1 MNIVINVLRMLAGVA
16 GLVLIALGVIFWTG
30 NALQLAGL
38 HELIG
43 YVLVASMWVLAL
55 LALLGG
61 RSPALAV
68 LAILWGLLMPVLGLA
83 QDRLL
88 AGDMHWIIQLL
99 HLLVGLAAIG
109 IAQSLAR
116 AALRSSQSSTTRLDL
131 AKKDSR

>member
-1 MNIVINVLRMLAGVA
+1 LELRIVVSVLRVLAGVA
-16 GLVLIALGVIFWTG
+16 GLVLVALGVAFWTG
-30 NALQLAGL
+30 NALQLVGL

-43 YVLVASMWVLAL
+43 FVLVASMWALAL

-68 LAILWGLLMPVLGLA
+68 LAVLWGVLMPVLGLA

-88 AGDMHWIIQLL
+88 PGAEHWIIQIL
-99 HLLVGLAAIG
+99 HLLVGLVAIG

-116 AALRSSQSSTTRLDL
+116 AVLHSPGASTPRLES
-131 AKKDSR
+131 AAR